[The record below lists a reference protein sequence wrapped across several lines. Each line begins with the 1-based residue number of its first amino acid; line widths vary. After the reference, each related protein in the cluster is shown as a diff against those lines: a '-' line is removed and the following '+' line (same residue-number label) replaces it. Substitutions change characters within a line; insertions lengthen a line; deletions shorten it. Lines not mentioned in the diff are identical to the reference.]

1 MIAQKPSL
9 RMVSQAM
16 LSLEGSAIVW
26 ATSMDSLR
34 ETTKARTKA
43 RVMCGVYY
51 LQVHEKLFSG
61 NHGNV
66 SATCR
71 ICQNGDENRMH
82 FMLGCEATGH
92 KRVPH
97 LQRVAQLLD
106 SVHVTWS
113 ELSAEVQL
121 QVLLDPSHES
131 LPSTIRDIQ
140 EDIETVGR
148 DLAYSLHHTRIR
160 ILKEKYPWDS
170 DAKRAKPKLNA
181 LQSSSAPTGGPTR
194 GR

>member
-1 MIAQKPSL
+1 
-9 RMVSQAM
+9 MVSQAM
-16 LSLEGSAIVW
+16 LSLEGPAIVW

-34 ETTKARTKA
+34 ETTKGRTKA

-51 LQVHEKLFSG
+51 LQVHEELFSG

-71 ICQNGDENRMH
+71 ICQNSDENRMH

-106 SVHVTWS
+106 SVDVTWS
-113 ELSAEVQL
+113 KLSAEVQL

-131 LPSTIRDIQ
+131 LPSTIRAIQ
-140 EDIETVGR
+140 EDIVSRLGPGVQPTSHQDPDTERKISMGLRRKEGKAEAKCITVVVSADWWSYQR
-148 DLAYSLHHTRIR
+148 TMIR
-160 ILKEKYPWDS
+160 N
-170 DAKRAKPKLNA
+170 R
-181 LQSSSAPTGGPTR
+181 
-194 GR
+194 